1 MELEKD
7 DWEWVDILCC
17 QGAQNIG
24 LSNHK
29 LKSAL
34 KCTVWSQCTPVPDKQ
49 TDRQTDA
56 SALLQP
62 PLVMI
67 ICSSVASWLTYS
79 HVDLT
84 LCDVT
89 LILRKTTDA
98 GRRCSKTTASFISNL
113 LADDVGFERRTQYS
127 SLLSR
132 HSHANN
138 KFAFSLPRM
147 CVQAQLVTLVFTA
160 RRSCVSAVLAV
171 VILSVCLS
179 HACFVTKPNNALRIF
194 CYRTK
199 RQSH

>member
-1 MELEKD
+1 M
-7 DWEWVDILCC
+7 
-17 QGAQNIG
+17 
-24 LSNHK
+24 
-29 LKSAL
+29 
-34 KCTVWSQCTPVPDKQ
+34 
-49 TDRQTDA
+49 
-56 SALLQP
+56 
-62 PLVMI
+62 
-67 ICSSVASWLTYS
+67 
-79 HVDLT
+79 
-84 LCDVT
+84 T

-98 GRRCSKTTASFISNL
+98 NRRCSKTTASFISNL
-113 LADDVGFERRTQYS
+113 FVDDVGFERRTQYS

-194 CYRTK
+194 ATARKGNHTTVVCGRRPLLSEIYA
-199 RQSH
+199 QSDPPPFKTTPTSTDFRL